1 MLRAGV
7 QRSLGK
13 PRMRQLV
20 LILLRIAKM
29 SMAHPG
35 LVILVSLVF
44 SIAGFSTL
52 PLLTIS
58 TDVISGVGETDPV
71 IRLTKENNEL
81 FGEQDALIIVL
92 EFPEPP
98 GEARLSFI
106 KGLAEAIENL
116 PGVSRIRYRF
126 FDPEDKKQTVA
137 LFKQF
142 LLGMNER
149 EREQIRSM
157 ANPEMFSGAIRRN
170 TNRLYLSYD
179 PYLQKLILE
188 DPLELG
194 QFVAQSMTKRIG
206 SINLGDPYLLISSP
220 DSTIYIIHITP
231 QFPSYDLLQG
241 QALVTKLNETIPA
254 TISSLMKTI
263 PDGENQ
269 FKAVTWRL
277 TGKVM
282 FQQESAEIFDR
293 ETLTIILCS
302 FVLVLALLLAVYRNF
317 WSTVLLLTPL
327 AAGIGPNYGI
337 MYLTYPEINP
347 VVMGATG
354 VLLGM
359 GTEYG
364 EHLWG
369 RIREE
374 LDGGTSHTEAVLIAY
389 EKTGPPVMLGALTG
403 ILAFLC
409 LTLSNQPA
417 LTQFGYLGASGLVL
431 TFIST
436 LFMVPALAKLAST
449 RKRDV
454 FPRIRV
460 SFKTLS
466 TLFQH
471 RPGLIVAVSFVVI
484 LVSIFF
490 ASRVSYEKDLLKVF
504 LAQNMESMAWSKKI
518 SEKFH
523 SDFSRPTY
531 LSFDVSD
538 LNEGLAIQRR
548 LDGILENLREKYG
561 NIASFDSISYLMS
574 PDSVQ
579 QANIEVLSHIAKSW
593 PQLEVSF
600 KQDLA
605 HSKLSERSQ
614 ETMNKYFG
622 VIGETFKTVREP
634 VSDRGKHDFTDLERS
649 WYMANVGGKY
659 RFLTHV
665 RYSSSITDPSELKRA
680 DARILEAAKRL
691 PVPVWMSGTRQA
703 MEAILSGLVAEL
715 IRLGLYAFVAVVV
728 IFFIILP
735 RPRWVGFCLVP
746 MIGAFAITLGVFGA
760 TGTGLPFSIV
770 CVGPLIFG
778 FGIHNSIHIV
788 MGSLFEAQGSVAKAT
803 TRVTP
808 RAMVVSLT
816 IIMGFVS
823 MLTSQHYALRFLGC
837 AMIIGMLASVPL
849 TLTTLPAMLLLMG
862 KWKNRQ

>member
-1 MLRAGV
+1 
-7 QRSLGK
+7 
-13 PRMRQLV
+13 MRLLV
-20 LILLRIAKM
+20 LILLRIAKT

-35 LVILVSLVF
+35 LVILVFLALSV
-44 SIAGFSTL
+44 AGFSTL
-52 PLLTIS
+52 PLLTVS
-58 TDVISGVGETDPV
+58 TDVIAGVGESDPV

-98 GEARLSFI
+98 GEARLPFI
-106 KGLAEAIENL
+106 KGLAEAVEHV
-116 PGVSRIRYRF
+116 PGVSRVRYRF
-126 FDPEDKKQTVA
+126 FDPEDKEQTVA

-149 EREQIRSM
+149 EREQIRAM
-157 ANPEMFSGAIRRN
+157 AAPEMFDGAIRRN
-170 TNRLYLSYD
+170 TNRLYLAYD
-179 PYLQKLILE
+179 PYLQRLILE

-194 QFVAQSMTKRIG
+194 RFVAESMTKRIG
-206 SINLGDPYLLISSP
+206 SINLGDPYLLIASP
-220 DSTIYIIHITP
+220 DSTFYIIQITP
-231 QFPSYDLLQG
+231 RFASYDIIQG
-241 QALVTKLNETIPA
+241 HALMTKLLEIIPA
-254 TISSLMKTI
+254 KISSLMKTL
-263 PDGENQ
+263 PGGEDQ
-269 FKAVTWRL
+269 FKSVNWRL

-282 FQQESAEIFDR
+282 FQQESAAIFDR
-293 ETLTIILCS
+293 ETVTIILCS
-302 FVLVLALLLAVYRNF
+302 FGLVLALLLAVYRNF

-327 AAGIGPNYGI
+327 GAGIGPNYGVI
-337 MYLTYPEINP
+337 YLTYSEVNP

-374 LDGGTSHTEAVLIAY
+374 LDRGAPHGQAVLTAY

-403 ILAFLC
+403 VLAFLC
-409 LTLSNQPA
+409 LALSSQPA

-431 TFIST
+431 TLIST
-436 LFMVPALAKLAST
+436 LFLVPALAKLAST
-449 RKRDV
+449 RKSDV

-460 SFKTLS
+460 PFKTLS
-466 TLFQH
+466 TLFQR
-471 RPGLIVAVSFVVI
+471 RPGLIVAVSFIVI

-504 LAQNMESMAWSKKI
+504 LAQNMDSMAWSKKL
-518 SEKFH
+518 SGKFH

-531 LSFDVSD
+531 LSLDVAD
-538 LNEGLAIQRR
+538 LNEGLAIQRQ
-548 LDGILENLREKYG
+548 LDGILEDLREKY
-561 NIASFDSISYLMS
+561 NDIASFDSISYLIS

-579 QANIEVLSHIAKSW
+579 QANIKVLSNLATSW
-593 PQLEVSF
+593 PQLAASF
-600 KQDLA
+600 KHELQN
-605 HSKLSERSQ
+605 SKLSESSQ
-614 ETMNKYFG
+614 ETMDKYFG
-622 VIGETFKTVREP
+622 LIGETFRTVGDP
-634 VSDRGKHDFTDLERS
+634 VSDKNQTDFADLERS
-649 WYMANVGGKY
+649 WYMADVSGKY
-659 RFLTHV
+659 RLLTHI
-665 RYSSSITDPSELKRA
+665 RYSSSIADPYELKRA
-680 DARILEAAKRL
+680 DTRILEAVKGL
-691 PVPVWMSGTRQA
+691 PIPVRISGTRQA
-703 MEAILSGLVAEL
+703 MEAILSGLVSEL
-715 IRLGLYAFVAVVV
+715 IRLGLYAFIAVSL

-735 RPRWVGFCLVP
+735 RPRWVGLCLIP
-746 MIGAFAITLGVFGA
+746 MIGAFAVTLGVFGA

-778 FGIHNSIHIV
+778 FGIHNSIHII
-788 MGSLFEAQGSVAKAT
+788 MGSLFEEHGSVAKAT

-823 MLTSQHYALRFLGC
+823 MLTSQHYALQFLGC

-849 TLTTLPAMLLLMG
+849 TLTTLPALLLLLD
-862 KWKNRQ
+862 KWKNR